1 MARTMFQKL
10 LIANRGEVAVR
21 ILRAAQDL
29 GIATVAVFSRD
40 DAGALHTQL
49 ADTAVALDATGPAA
63 YLDIAALVAA
73 ARAQGCDAVHAGYG
87 FLSERAD
94 FAQACTDAGLVFIG
108 PTPAQLAL
116 FGDKASARALAAEHG
131 VPLLPGTGAA
141 TLDQITAFFAEQRAR
156 NPACGLMLKAVAG
169 GGGRGMRAVT
179 DPAALP
185 EAYARCSAEALAAF
199 GVGAVYAERL
209 IERARHLEVQVLGD
223 GRQVMALGERE
234 CTLQRR
240 FQKLVEIAPSPGLN
254 PAIRQQ
260 LIDAAL
266 TLARASSYRG
276 LGTFEF
282 LVDDASPDL
291 PLVFIEANPRLQVE
305 HTVTEAVTG
314 IDLVAAQIAVAAGQT
329 LAQLGLDPA
338 HPPAM
343 HGVAIQWRINA
354 ETLDDAGQARPSSGR
369 LSRCDLAQGP
379 GVRVDTHAFNGLA
392 PSPHHDSLL
401 AKLIVHHAGSY
412 AQALRRSQRALA
424 ECRLDGLATNL
435 PLLRVLAAH
444 DDVAH
449 HAIHTR
455 WLEGAWPQLR
465 GQLAAHTDAAPHAG
479 PAAQAAGPAE
489 QAVPDGQVALR
500 APMAGRL
507 VQFNAQPG
515 ETLAAG
521 SEALVLEAMKMQH
534 GISAPGAGA
543 VLQLCV
549 AAGDFVAEGQLL
561 MLLAPVD
568 QSEAAAAD
576 ARAHDP
582 DHIRADLQ
590 RVRDR
595 DALLQD
601 GARPNVVAK
610 RHAQGGRTAR
620 ENIAD
625 LVDAGSF
632 SEYGAYAVAAQATRR
647 THDDLVRNTP
657 ADGMVTGIGT
667 VNAAHFG
674 PELSRTAVMAYDYT
688 VLAGTQGWRNH
699 HKKDRLLGL
708 AHQWK
713 LPMVLFAEGG
723 GGRPGDVDMP
733 IVAGLNNHTFSQFA
747 ALSGQVPVVGVVH
760 GRCFAGNA
768 ALLGCADV
776 IISTRAANIGMGG
789 PAMIEGGGLGV
800 FRPEEIGPAADL
812 HANGVVDL
820 LVDDEAAAVAAT
832 RQYLGYF
839 QGRITDWQAAD
850 ARGLRHLVPENR
862 LRVYDMR
869 AVITALADTGSV
881 LELRRGWGH
890 GMVTALARIEGR
902 PVGIIAN
909 NPHHLGGAIDP
920 DASDKGARFMQLCNA
935 HGIPLLSLC
944 DTPGF
949 MVGPEVERQAQV
961 RHACRLFVTASH
973 LQVPVFCVV
982 VRKGYGLGAQA
993 MAVGGFDAPVFTVA
1007 WPTGEFGGM
1016 GLEGAVKL
1024 GYRKELEAADAAGG
1038 ATARE
1043 ALYQK
1048 LVAEQYERGSAINM
1062 ATTLEIDAVIDP
1074 ADTRRWVV
1082 RGLDSAGS
1090 RPGGGAVAPARF
1102 VDVW

>member
-1 MARTMFQKL
+1 MPFQKI

-40 DAGALHTQL
+40 DAQALHAQL
-49 ADTAVALDATGPAA
+49 ADAAVALDATGPAA
-63 YLDIAALVAA
+63 YLDIAALIAI
-73 ARAQGCDAVHAGYG
+73 ARAAGADAVHPGYG

-94 FAQACTDAGLVFIG
+94 FAQACANAGLVFIG

-141 TLDQITAFFAEQRAR
+141 TLEEIQAFFTAQRAR
-156 NPACGLMLKAVAG
+156 NPSCGVMLKAVAG
-169 GGGRGMRAVT
+169 GGGRGMRAVH
-179 DPAALP
+179 DLAALP

-209 IERARHLEVQVLGD
+209 IENARHLEVQVLGD

-254 PAIRQQ
+254 PALRAQ
-260 LIDAAL
+260 LIAAAL
-266 TLARASSYRG
+266 QLARASAYRG

-282 LVDDASPDL
+282 LVDDNAADL
-291 PLVFIEANPRLQVE
+291 PFVFIEANPRLQVE
-305 HTVTEAVTG
+305 HTITEAVTG
-314 IDLVAAQIAVAAGQT
+314 VDLVAAQIGVAAGQT
-329 LAQLGLDPA
+329 LAALGLDAA
-338 HPPAM
+338 HPPAAR
-343 HGVAIQWRINA
+343 GVAIQWRINA
-354 ETLDDAGQARPSSGR
+354 ETLDASGQARPSSGR
-369 LSRCDLAQGP
+369 LSRCDFAQGP
-379 GVRVDTHAFNGLA
+379 GVRVDTHAYAGLA

-401 AKLIVHHAGSY
+401 AKLVVHHAGSY

-435 PLLRVLAAH
+435 PLLRALAAH
-444 DDVAH
+444 ADVAH
-449 HAIHTR
+449 HTIHTR
-455 WLEGAWPQLR
+455 WLEAAWPQLQ
-465 GQLAAHTDAAPHAG
+465 GELAAHTDVVPHA
-479 PAAQAAGPAE
+479 AAAATLVNHPAE
-489 QAVPDGQVALR
+489 ASIPEGQIALR
-500 APMAGRL
+500 APMAGKL

-515 ETLAAG
+515 QTLAAG

-534 GISAPGAGA
+534 GISAPGAGQ

-561 MLLAPVD
+561 MTLAAVD
-568 QSEAAAAD
+568 QAEATAAD
-576 ARAHDP
+576 AQAHDP

-590 RVRDR
+590 RVRLR

-601 GARPNVVAK
+601 AARPQAVAK

-620 ENIAD
+620 ENVAD
-625 LVDAGSF
+625 LLDPGSF
-632 SEYGAYAVAAQATRR
+632 SEYGAYAIAAQATRR
-647 THDDLVRNTP
+647 TLDDLVRNTP

-674 PELSRTAVMAYDYT
+674 AEHSRTAVMAYDYT

-747 ALSGQVPVVGVVH
+747 ALSGKVPVVGVVH

-800 FRPEEIGPAADL
+800 FRPEEIGPAAEL
-812 HANGVVDL
+812 FANGVVDV
-820 LVDDEAAAVAAT
+820 LVDDEAAAVATT

-839 QGRITDWQAAD
+839 QGATSDWQAAD
-850 ARGLRHLVPENR
+850 PRALRHLVPENR

-869 AVITALADTGSV
+869 AVISALADTGSV

-902 PVGIIAN
+902 PVGIFAN

-961 RHACRLFVTASH
+961 RHACRLFVTAAH
-973 LQVPVFCVV
+973 LQVPVFTVV

-993 MAVGGFDAPVFTVA
+993 MAVGGFDAPLFTVA

-1024 GYRKELEAADAAGG
+1024 GYRKELEAVAAGPE
-1038 ATARE
+1038 RE
-1043 ALYQK
+1043 ALYQQ
-1048 LVAEQYERGSAINM
+1048 LVARQYDNGSAINM

-1074 ADTRRWVV
+1074 ADTRAWLV
-1082 RGLDSAGS
+1082 RGLNSAGGQCGTGS
-1090 RPGGGAVAPARF
+1090 GLAPARF